1 MVKDMDQREYLEF
14 ISRLLWQEEKQTTE
28 YSWVF
33 EGTCYGVDIPLW
45 ESAYCGETDVL
56 LNQTTLAVQE
66 VYYEKGVCPVDLHMP
81 ADYIGYETE
90 FMRWLF
96 VTEPEGKTIRRF
108 YQEHYRGLLT
118 GVFRKIAENK
128 VSRKYSEN
136 ARYILE
142 NIEILD
148 SLLCNKG
155 EGRNDKGSLLV
166 KVPDSRMESNQGGK
180 MPPQYFRYV
189 DKTWIAERMR
199 KHTIPT
205 SGRGNC
211 GGKCELIACESAG
224 CITHLEAGIRERD
237 ALTIRPCVKGR
248 GYRQTFLSS
257 RRLRYPMVRVGER
270 GEGKFRRISWEQALD
285 LMEEKLKTITEQYGV
300 GSRYVHYSSGVAARI
315 RGDEMAKRLLALTG
329 GYLDYYNTYSSA
341 CITIA
346 APYTYGSSKT
356 GSSTLS
362 FKKSEYLILWGHNPV
377 VTSYESG
384 IYETLIYH
392 KNKGTKIVVID
403 PQYSDT
409 AAVFGTKWLKIRP
422 GTDGALATAMAYVIW
437 TEELYDKAFMDM
449 YCLGFDREHMP
460 EGAEEGESY
469 EDYLLGNIDGLRKTP
484 EWASEITGIPADE
497 IYTLARE
504 YATAKPAGIV
514 NGLSMQ
520 RQANG
525 EQSSRSIMVL
535 PCLTGNVGIEGG
547 GTGSEIGIREHAA
560 PKMPMPENPYHR
572 SIPVF
577 LWTDAILH
585 GRNMTREKDH
595 IRGEETLDSD
605 IKFIFNLAGNSLVN
619 QHSDINRTDQI
630 LKDTT
635 KCEFIVVSDLFMT
648 PSARYADLLLPGTSL
663 FEGDSMAAPWGTGD
677 FLLYGNQ
684 VVEPLFESKFEFEWL
699 SELAKRF
706 GVEDFSEG
714 CQSVREWNRL
724 IYDRVKEK
732 EAELP
737 KFETFAANGGYRYR
751 EPKIHVAFK
760 EQRED
765 FRNHPFPTE
774 SGKIEIYSKK
784 LEKFHNETEIP
795 PIPKYIPAFEG
806 VEDRKIREYP
816 LQLIGWHTKRRCHSI
831 HDNNPWMEEI
841 EPHRMWINPLDAKK
855 RGIKESDV
863 VVIYNDR
870 GEVRMQAHV
879 SERIMAGVICIPQG
893 AWHQPDSDG
902 VDIRGSV
909 NTLTIARPTPLA
921 KGNPQH
927 SCLVEVKKGRE
938 ITDENHTS

>member
-1 MVKDMDQREYLEF
+1 MVKDMDQKEYLEF
-14 ISRLLWQEEKQTTE
+14 ISRQIWPEENKTTE
-28 YSWVF
+28 YSWIF
-33 EGTCYGVDIPLW
+33 EGTYYGVDIPLW
-45 ESAYCGETDVL
+45 ESAYCGEKDVL
-56 LNQTTLAVQE
+56 LDRTTVSVQE
-66 VYYEKGVCPVDLHMP
+66 AYYEKCVSPADVHMP

-90 FMRWLF
+90 FMRWLL
-96 VTEPEGKTIRRF
+96 VTEPDGDAVRRF
-108 YQEHYRGLLT
+108 YQYHYRGLLT
-118 GVFRKIAENK
+118 GVFEKIAENK
-128 VSRKYSEN
+128 VSKRYSKI

-148 SLLCNKG
+148 SWLYNSAEKCNNCEKKKELTADG
-155 EGRNDKGSLLV
+155 GMQHDKCEET
-166 KVPDSRMESNQGGK
+166 VPRHFETVDNSWIDNRMKEH
-180 MPPQYFRYV
+180 
-189 DKTWIAERMR
+189 I
-199 KHTIPT
+199 IPT

-211 GGKCELIACESAG
+211 GGKCELTAYEKAG
-224 CITHLEAGIRERD
+224 CIIHLEAGIRGRD

-248 GYRQTFLSS
+248 GYRQTFLSAG
-257 RRLRYPMVRVGER
+257 RLRYPMVRVGER
-270 GEGKFRRISWEQALD
+270 GEGKFRRISWEQALN
-285 LMEEKLKTITEQYGV
+285 LMEEKLLEITEKYGV
-300 GSRYVHYSSGVAARI
+300 GSRFVNYSSGVAARI
-315 RGDEMAKRLLALTG
+315 RGDEMAKRLLAMTG

-346 APYTYGSSKT
+346 APYTYGISKT

-384 IYETLIYH
+384 IYETLTYH
-392 KNKGTKIVVID
+392 KKKGTKIVVID

-409 AAVFGTKWLKIRP
+409 AAVFGTKWLQIRP

-437 TEELYDKAFMDM
+437 TEKLYDKEFMDT
-449 YCLGFDREHMP
+449 YCLGFDKEHMP
-460 EGAEEGESY
+460 EGVKNAESY
-469 EDYLLGNIDGLRKTP
+469 EDYLFGNVDGVRKTP
-484 EWASEITGIPADE
+484 EWASKITGIPSEE
-497 IYTLARE
+497 ICTLARE
-504 YATAKPAGIV
+504 YAMAKPAGIM

-525 EQSSRSIMVL
+525 EQSSRSIMAL
-535 PCLTGNVGIEGG
+535 PCLTGNVGVEGG
-547 GTGSEIGIREHAA
+547 GTGSEIGIREHPT

-572 SIPVF
+572 SIPIF
-577 LWTDAILH
+577 LWTDAVLH
-585 GRNMTREKDH
+585 GSEMTKEKDH
-595 IRGEETLDSD
+595 IRGGETLDSD

-684 VVEPLFESKFEFEWL
+684 VVEPLFESRFEFDWL
-699 SELAKRF
+699 SELAKRL
-706 GVEDFSEG
+706 GIDDFSEG
-714 CQSVREWNRL
+714 CTSVREWNHL
-724 IYDRVKEK
+724 LYDRLRKKET
-732 EAELP
+732 ELP

-765 FRNHPFPTE
+765 FKNHPFPTA
-774 SGKIEIYSKK
+774 SGKIEIYSKN

-795 PIPKYIPAFEG
+795 PIPKYVPAFEG
-806 VEDRKIREYP
+806 VEDSKSREYP

-841 EPHRMWINPLDAKK
+841 EPHRMWINPVDAKK
-855 RGIKESDV
+855 RGIKESDIV
-863 VVIYNDR
+863 MIYNDR
-870 GEVRMQAHV
+870 GEIKMQAHV